1 MKQLA
6 FLERR
11 VESVMPHRL
20 VLTAVTYYAVDEG
33 LNPSSIPCANDVA
46 VRSIGA
52 ARLNVRSVLGQR

>member
-1 MKQLA
+1 
-6 FLERR
+6 
-11 VESVMPHRL
+11 MPHRL
-20 VLTAVTYYAVDEG
+20 VLTDVTYYAVDEG